1 MYLHIGGQKMID
13 IRRIVAMFKA
23 HPRKMNKSNP
33 LRQYYRPLVLL
44 DGMDEGQIR
53 CYIVTE
59 ECIYASPIT
68 LKTIIGRY
76 KRLFSS
82 KGPVQRL

>member
-44 DGMDEGQIR
+44 DGMDEADSLLHRNGGMHLR
-53 CYIVTE
+53 FAH
-59 ECIYASPIT
+59 YA
-68 LKTIIGRY
+68 GNDYRA
-76 KRLFSS
+76 
-82 KGPVQRL
+82 V

>member
-33 LRQYYRPLVLL
+33 LRQYYRPLVLRHGRRADSL
-44 DGMDEGQIR
+44 LHRNGGMHLRFAHYAGNDYRAVQATVFVKR
-53 CYIVTE
+53 ARAAIVN
-59 ECIYASPIT
+59 
-68 LKTIIGRY
+68 
-76 KRLFSS
+76 
-82 KGPVQRL
+82 